1 MSSKDNIKA
10 EEGLIGQVINDRYR
24 IEGLLGRGNVGVVYR
39 ANDQRE
45 NRQVAIKIIKVD
57 LTEQGMKTRFEHDAD
72 IVAKIEHP
80 NAVTIYDHGLL
91 GTGGGYFAMEF
102 IEGKTLRDL
111 LRDMKTLPLA
121 QALNYTKQICAP
133 VSMAHKLGVTHRDLK
148 PENIMLPNSGGGQKL
163 KVIDFGLAKLKEGVG
178 ASKANLTSAGEV
190 MGTPCYMSP
199 EQCLGTGVDERTDI
213 YAIGIVLYEMLAGK
227 PPFEG
232 NFFSVLRMHMSKP
245 IPSIREAAPD
255 VPTSVETLLNQLLD
269 KEKDKRPASVDEVLQ
284 KIDALEKSVTGAPQS
299 AAVSQSATQPAS
311 VPGAKQPVV
320 ASAPVAAPTTTPVSA
335 PPQTSRPSE
344 KPASRSDAAVT
355 EPDKKSN
362 MGLIIG
368 GVAVLVIIIIVVIL
382 AMK

>member
-1 MSSKDNIKA
+1 MSSKDNIRA

-39 ANDQRE
+39 ATDQRE
-45 NRQVAIKIIKVD
+45 NRQVALKIIKVD
-57 LTEQGMKTRFEHDAD
+57 LAEAGMRNRFEHDAD
-72 IVAKIEHP
+72 IVAKIDHP

-111 LRDMKTLPLA
+111 LREQKTIPLE
-121 QALNYTKQICAP
+121 QALNYIKQVCLP

-148 PENIMLPNSGGGQKL
+148 PENIMLPNSGGGEKI

-213 YAIGIVLYEMLAGK
+213 YAIGIILYEMLAGK

-245 IPSIREAAPD
+245 IPSIREFAPD
-255 VPTSVETLLNQLLD
+255 LSPAVETFLSQLLD

-284 KIDALEKSVTGAPQS
+284 RIDALSGAPQS
-299 AAVSQSATQPAS
+299 AGVSQPAAQPAS
-311 VPGAKQPVV
+311 VQAAKPQPV
-320 ASAPVAAPTTTPVSA
+320 ASPQPVAAPKPAPAPVSPA
-335 PPQTSRPSE
+335 SVQPSRPSE
-344 KPASRSDAAVT
+344 PAPRPTQAEA
-355 EPDKKSN
+355 PAKSS
-362 MGLIIG
+362 MGLYIG
-368 GVAVLVIIIIVVIL
+368 IAVVVVIIIIAIFAV
-382 AMK
+382 MK